1 MFHSAV
7 GEAVVEEVGVSTLKT
22 YHSQIRVQ
30 TSECLQ
36 FIDLTKDLTE
46 LVARSGVR
54 HGWVNVQTRHTTT
67 ALIVNENEPLLL
79 DDLRRML
86 DRMAPREAVYEH
98 NDFSRRVDIPPD
110 EPANGHSHC
119 KALFLPASVCLNI
132 SDGRIQLG
140 QWQSLFFI
148 ELDDCRER
156 TISIMVLGMVMG
168 QI

>member
-1 MFHSAV
+1 M
-7 GEAVVEEVGVSTLKT
+7 EEVGVSTLKT

-86 DRMAPREAVYEH
+86 D
-98 NDFSRRVDIPPD
+98 
-110 EPANGHSHC
+110 
-119 KALFLPASVCLNI
+119 
-132 SDGRIQLG
+132 
-140 QWQSLFFI
+140 
-148 ELDDCRER
+148 
-156 TISIMVLGMVMG
+156 
-168 QI
+168 